1 MLESLLALS
10 SHPVWMAVAI
20 ILGTYI
26 LEDLAIVSAA
36 LLCADGMLSPWLGY
50 TALVFGIY
58 TGDLGLYGL
67 GKVFHQWQPRFFR
80 ERLQQPM
87 NRLEPRLRAHMISVV
102 LLVRVIPGLRL
113 PSYLGCGYFR
123 LSFPVF
129 NGLVLLASLIWTAA
143 VFWLIYFLGVEFWHS
158 AGDARWLLPAGF
170 IVLVLGLHRLLGQTL
185 RRYMDIRE

>member
-10 SHPVWMAVAI
+10 SHPAWMAVAI

-36 LLCADGMLSPWLGY
+36 LLCADGMLSPWVGY
-50 TALVFGIY
+50 AALVFGIY

-67 GKVFHQWQPRFFR
+67 GKLFHQWQPRFFR
-80 ERLQQPM
+80 EKLKRPM
-87 NRLEPRLRAHMISVV
+87 NRLEPRLRAHMVSVV

-123 LSFPVF
+123 LSFQIF
-129 NGLVLLASLIWTAA
+129 NGLVLLASSIWTAA

-158 AGDARWLLPAGF
+158 SGEARWLLPIGF
-170 IVLVLGLHRLLGQTL
+170 IVLVLGLHRLLGKVL
-185 RRYMDIRE
+185 SRYMDIKG